1 MGYWGIEM
9 HPIIRHL
16 LTIIT
21 PFGKYR
27 YKKLPMGLKIS
38 ADVFQ
43 QEMSKLLEGK
53 EGVLYIFIKQI

>member
-1 MGYWGIEM
+1 M
-9 HPIIRHL
+9 HPSIHHL

-43 QEMSKLLEGK
+43 QEMSKLLEGI